1 MKKTLGFVLI
11 GSASW
16 LVLSLALAH
25 PDAERPGGIAADA
38 WIPLSPEAGFVV
50 TGGAHSGKTAVGAT
64 VNGYL
69 MARRGGTWLRLDPE
83 TAGHLTATN

>member
-1 MKKTLGFVLI
+1 MKKALGFVLI
-11 GSASW
+11 GSAMW

-38 WIPLSPEAGFVV
+38 WIPLSPDAGFVV
-50 TGGAHSGKTAVGAT
+50 AGARSGKADMGAT

-69 MARRGGTWLRLDPE
+69 MARRDGRWLRLDPE
-83 TAGHLTATN
+83 TAGHLVATN

>member
-11 GSASW
+11 GSALW

-25 PDAERPGGIAADA
+25 PDAERPGAISADA
-38 WIPLSPEAGFVV
+38 WIPLSPDAGFVV
-50 TGGAHSGKTAVGAT
+50 TGGARSGKPGMGPT

-69 MARRGGTWLRLDPE
+69 MARRDGRWLRLDPE
-83 TAGHLTATN
+83 TGGHLVATN